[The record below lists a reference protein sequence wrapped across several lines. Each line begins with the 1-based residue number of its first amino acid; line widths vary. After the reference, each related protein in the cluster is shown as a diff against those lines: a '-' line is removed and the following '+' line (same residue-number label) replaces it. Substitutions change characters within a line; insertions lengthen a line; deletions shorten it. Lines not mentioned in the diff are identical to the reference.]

1 MNARLSRFIIS
12 SIIPVLLLGLSLPAK
27 AETAQP
33 PGPAVT
39 GPPNGPLTQAYVIL
53 SMSNRDYQGHRVKAM
68 KHLEAAAKELG
79 FSLQGEGKGQGRKQQ
94 IISDQQLQVAQRD
107 LQQALPGL
115 PPKAQAQVQKA
126 VDEISAALKVK

>member
-1 MNARLSRFIIS
+1 
-12 SIIPVLLLGLSLPAK
+12 
-27 AETAQP
+27 
-33 PGPAVT
+33 
-39 GPPNGPLTQAYVIL
+39 
-53 SMSNRDYQGHRVKAM
+53 MSNRDYQGHRVKAM